1 VPGST
6 HDHDW
11 VEQADRGGRF
21 LGRRSNAG
29 DTFVAQLMRSKAA
42 VELLAAAPIPLFLV
56 RSILARDNARE
67 NRKDSW
73 QRLRGR
79 DEAARYRAVRS
90 ATEHHAHDGFVL
102 DIGCSQGILQEG
114 LRYGRYLGVD
124 NCEQSITLAR
134 RKCDRR
140 TQFVCADASNFV
152 ADQPPDAV
160 VMNEVLYYLPDPIG
174 VVAHHAR
181 RLAPGGVVIISIY
194 ARTWYSR
201 RLLSALARRFDLLES
216 TLIRSGHLAWTVA
229 VYRPSPVG

>member
-1 VPGST
+1 
-6 HDHDW
+6 
-11 VEQADRGGRF
+11 
-21 LGRRSNAG
+21 
-29 DTFVAQLMRSKAA
+29 MRSKAA

-90 ATEHHAHDGFVL
+90 ATEHFAHDGFVL

-160 VMNEVLYYLPDPIG
+160 VLNEVLYYLPDPIG

>member
-1 VPGST
+1 MPGST

>member
-1 VPGST
+1 
-6 HDHDW
+6 
-11 VEQADRGGRF
+11 
-21 LGRRSNAG
+21 
-29 DTFVAQLMRSKAA
+29 MRSKAA

-134 RKCDRR
+134 PKAGRM
-140 TQFVCADASNFV
+140 TQFVCADGSNFV

>member
-90 ATEHHAHDGFVL
+90 ATEHFAHDGFVL

-140 TQFVCADASNFV
+140 TQFVCADASKFV

>member
-1 VPGST
+1 
-6 HDHDW
+6 
-11 VEQADRGGRF
+11 
-21 LGRRSNAG
+21 
-29 DTFVAQLMRSKAA
+29 
-42 VELLAAAPIPLFLV
+42 
-56 RSILARDNARE
+56 
-67 NRKDSW
+67 
-73 QRLRGR
+73 
-79 DEAARYRAVRS
+79 
-90 ATEHHAHDGFVL
+90 
-102 DIGCSQGILQEG
+102 
-114 LRYGRYLGVD
+114 
-124 NCEQSITLAR
+124 
-134 RKCDRR
+134 
-140 TQFVCADASNFV
+140 VCADASKFV

>member
-90 ATEHHAHDGFVL
+90 ATEHFAHDGFVL

-229 VYRPSPVG
+229 VYRPSTVG